1 MKKRFFSALAAGV
14 ILSCSLGSPALADV
28 RVVTGYPTAP
38 AMEKSEKLVDV
49 NVLLP
54 IGNVYDDSGHNG
66 AVGHRI
72 EMRKLIAT
80 PAQVNGMNEQ
90 ELNDVPVFTTRT
102 GTTDDNGI
110 ASFTGLEQG
119 LWIMEPLFDSGDTK
133 SFQTMVVDLPTLD
146 PEGNWDHTVDLIAKP
161 VPAPTPIPGITTVT
175 SPHDQEPTDSDK
187 SAPTTT
193 TASPVTSGSGSG
205 SGNGNDSNRGNNNG
219 NGSGN
224 TGNNGGSGTQQSPS
238 SAEQQQ
244 SPALTRLAET
254 GASVIG
260 LSVIMIGLVIAGIA
274 LMRRRAKDK

>member
-54 IGNVYDDSGHNG
+54 IGNVYDDSGVTG

-90 ELNDVPVFTTRT
+90 ELKDVPVFTTRT
-102 GTTDDNGI
+102 GTTDNNGI

-119 LWIMEPLFDSGDTK
+119 LWIMEPLFNLGDAH

-161 VPAPTPIPGITTVT
+161 VPTPTSTPGTTTVT
-175 SPHDQEPTDSDK
+175 SPHDQEHTDSGK
-187 SAPTTT
+187 SPLTTT

-205 SGNGNDSNRGNNNG
+205 DGNNGNNNG

-238 SAEQQQ
+238 SAEQQPA
-244 SPALTRLAET
+244 PALTRLAET

-260 LSVIMIGLVIAGIA
+260 LSVIMIGLITVGIA